1 MSYLGVGV
9 SPGNVPGSTTKMK
22 LIDRKVRITELILR
36 CLVCVLALVA
46 AILIATD
53 VQVREIF
60 MIQKKAKFTDMKA
73 LV

>member
-9 SPGNVPGSTTKMK
+9 SPGNVTGSSTKMK
-22 LIDRKVRITELILR
+22 LIDRKVRVTELILR
-36 CLVCVLALVA
+36 SLVCAFALVA
-46 AILIATD
+46 AILVATD

-60 MIQKKAKFTDMKA
+60 TIQKKAKFTDMKA